1 MRISQYFIVFM
12 KFSNLRIDENPTTIP
27 LNLLWQ
33 LVGYKKRNN
42 YPNINYL
49 QDNLKKKS
57 FFLQHYR
64 PFFRHRKYKRLNLF
78 RK

>member
-1 MRISQYFIVFM
+1 M

-42 YPNINYL
+42 YQNINYL
-49 QDNLKKKS
+49 QDNLKKNVIFPATFS
-57 FFLQHYR
+57 
-64 PFFRHRKYKRLNLF
+64 PFFRHRKYKTLNLI